1 MELAKGAPITHF
13 CDHHQLKIPERL
25 RLFINVCRAVHH
37 AHQKG
42 IIHRD
47 LKPSNILVDFTDG
60 EARPKVIDFGI
71 AKVLRGKLT
80 DETIQTVCHQLLGTP
95 AYMSPEQ
102 ALSDGQ
108 NVDTRSDIYSL
119 GVLLFEL
126 LAGVTP
132 MELSPGVEAGRWR
145 ELMRELAVIKP
156 STRLNRLPADTANRV
171 AAERGVNPGELA
183 KLIGRDLDSI
193 VLKATAKEPNQRYES
208 AEALA
213 RELER
218 YLENRPIEARPPS
231 TVYLASRFVRR
242 HRVLVAGAAVV
253 VLALLVGAGAAGWG
267 WWVAERE
274 SEIARAE
281 SLKAQ
286 QLNDILFL
294 GLMRADPGQG
304 GGKSYTVREFLV
316 DLGRD
321 VDGRKR
327 MTPDVECALRDMLS
341 FIYRET
347 GDYRQALHHG
357 QRGLQ
362 LTRTLPDNPRR
373 LASFLMTL
381 GDVSKELD
389 DHEAAARYLNE
400 CLSVRRRSF
409 GEDDPDVIRTVLAV
423 ARVRYKQGDYVG
435 GLAMASDALARARL
449 QRHQPWG
456 NAQLIRCLNMKEM
469 LLRDEQRFAEAAVLN
484 RERLELTR
492 THQGEDHADT
502 LLAQSHL
509 GSVLTQLNRLEE
521 AREILSATLQ
531 RGRTQLGDHYPLT
544 LETMVALADCQA
556 RLGNVNEAAALYDEA
571 IAHAGAQF
579 RTDYPDR
586 LNWIR
591 RAIQFNEVHGRTR
604 RAAELVALLPP
615 GFSKR

>member
-1 MELAKGAPITHF
+1 
-13 CDHHQLKIPERL
+13 LKIPERL
-25 RLFINVCRAVHH
+25 RLFIKVCRAVHH

-47 LKPSNILVDFTDG
+47 LKPSNILVDFADG

-80 DETIQTVCHQLLGTP
+80 EETIQTVCHQLLGTP

-132 MELSPGVEAGRWR
+132 MELSPDVETGRWR

-156 STRLNRLPADTANRV
+156 STRFNRLPANTAHRIAV
-171 AAERGVNPGELA
+171 DRGVNPGELA
-183 KLIGRDLDSI
+183 KLIGRDLDWI
-193 VLKATAKEPNQRYES
+193 VLKTTAKEPNKRYDS
-208 AEALA
+208 AEGLA

-218 YLENRPIEARPPS
+218 FLEDRPIEARPPS
-231 TVYLASRFVRR
+231 TVYLAGRFIRR
-242 HRVLVAGAAVV
+242 HRLLVAGAAVV
-253 VLALLVGAGAAGWG
+253 VLAVVAGAGAAGWG
-267 WWVAERE
+267 GWVAKRE
-274 SEIARAE
+274 SRIAQAE
-281 SLKAQ
+281 SQRAQ

-294 GLMRADPGQG
+294 GLLRADPGH
-304 GGKSYTVREFLV
+304 GGKSYTVREFLD

-321 VDGRKR
+321 VDGRKS

-357 QRGLQ
+357 QRGLA
-362 LTRTLPDNPRR
+362 LTRTQPDNSRR

-381 GDVSKELD
+381 GEVSKELD
-389 DHEAAARYLNE
+389 DYEAAHRYLDE
-400 CLSVRRRSF
+400 CLSVRRRNYD
-409 GEDDPDVIRTVLAV
+409 EDEPEVIRTVLAV
-423 ARVRYKQGDYVG
+423 ARVRYKQGDREG
-435 GLAMASDALARARL
+435 GLAMVSDALARARL
-449 QRHQPWG
+449 QQQQPWG
-456 NAQLIRCLNMKEM
+456 DAQLIRCLNMKEM
-469 LLRDEQRFAEAAVLN
+469 MLRDERRFAEAAALN
-484 RERLELTR
+484 QERLELTR
-492 THQGEDHADT
+492 TQNGEAHADT
-502 LLAQSHL
+502 LLAQTHL
-509 GSVLTQLNRLEE
+509 GTVLTQLNRLDE
-521 AREILSATLQ
+521 ARQILSVTLQ
-531 RGRTQLGDHYPLT
+531 RGRKHLGNHYPLT
-544 LETMVALADCQA
+544 LETMIALADCHA
-556 RLGNVNEAAALYDEA
+556 RLGNVAEAAALYDEA

-591 RAIQFNEVHGRTR
+591 RAIQFNEAHGRTQ
-604 RAAELVALLPP
+604 RATELVALLPADT
-615 GFSKR
+615 GAD